1 MNFLRSV
8 VLNRNSIL
16 VVAVI
21 CGLIFGKYATYLKDY
36 NVVILA
42 VTMTFS
48 MTGLDITLLNK
59 VGKIVKPM
67 LAGIFLNYIVFGS
80 IILLLAWLLMPT
92 SELFYGFVV
101 IVAAPPGVAII
112 PFSYMLK
119 GKVDY
124 AIISVTGGFL
134 ASVVLAPLIVE
145 IFAKSKGIQPFDLFL
160 TMVQMVVIPMV
171 LAQFL
176 RWKKVF
182 PFIQKVRGKVVDWG
196 FALLIFVAV
205 GVNRTVF
212 FTNPSILL
220 LVFITVIIGVF
231 GLGLGYEFIARKLR
245 VEKSLVVTQSM
256 LVAIK
261 SSGFSVF
268 TALALFGQEAAI
280 PSAILAIVV
289 LVYLIYLSLR
299 SNLKG

>member
-1 MNFLRSV
+1 M
-8 VLNRNSIL
+8 L
-16 VVAVI
+16 V
-21 CGLIFGKYATYLKDY
+21 
-36 NVVILA
+36 
-42 VTMTFS
+42 
-48 MTGLDITLLNK
+48 
-59 VGKIVKPM
+59 
-67 LAGIFLNYIVFGS
+67 GIFLNYIVFGS

-134 ASVVLAPLIVE
+134 ASVVLAPFIVE

-171 LAQFL
+171 LAQLL

-220 LVFITVIIGVF
+220 LVFITVIVGVF
-231 GLGLGYEFIARKLR
+231 GLGIGYEFIARKLR